1 MMSTDS
7 DFLRALRREPVRRR
21 PIWIMRQAGRYLPEY
36 RAARRGRDLFDLMRD
51 PEAAA
56 EITLLP
62 LRRFDLDAAVM
73 FSDLTLPLM
82 AAGLDLRIEENVGP
96 IISNPVRR
104 PEDVSRLK
112 PFRAAEKLPYV
123 LEEIR
128 LLRQQLTVPLIAFA
142 GGPFTLATY
151 AIEGGPSK
159 DMART
164 RAFLQ
169 QEPAAWAELMAFFSG
184 LVGDYLVDQVRAG
197 AQAVQ
202 IFDSWNGVL
211 APQLYRQHVLQP
223 TRQIFDRVQ
232 REGVPSIH
240 FGTGNP
246 ELLPLMAEA
255 GGDAIGVDW
264 RIPLDRAWERIGYQ
278 RAIQGNL
285 EPAALLAPREQA
297 LAQARDVLERAGSRP
312 GHIFNLGH
320 GIQQGTSPEMVE
332 ALVEFVHAWRAGH
345 E

>member
-1 MMSTDS
+1 MRDES

-36 RAARRGRDLFDLMRD
+36 REVRRGRDLFDLMRD

-56 EITLLP
+56 DITMLP
-62 LRRFDLDAAVM
+62 FRRYDLDAAVM

-96 IISNPVRR
+96 IIGNPIRR

-112 PFRAAEKLPYV
+112 PFRAADSLPYV

-128 LLRQQLTVPLIAFA
+128 LLRQRLTVPLIAFG

-169 QEPAAWAELMAFFSG
+169 QEPAAWDRLMGFFSSAIAE
-184 LVGDYLVDQVRAG
+184 YLVDQAQAG

-202 IFDSWNGVL
+202 VFDSWNGVL
-211 APQLYRQHVLQP
+211 APHVYRERVLEP
-223 TRQIFDRVQ
+223 TRKVFDRLG
-232 REGVPSIH
+232 REGIPSIH

-255 GGDAIGVDW
+255 GGDCIGVDW
-264 RIPLDRAWERIGYQ
+264 RIPLDAAWQRIGHH

-285 EPAALLAPREQA
+285 EPAALLAPRERA
-297 LAQARDVLERAGSRP
+297 LAQARDVLERAGGRP

-320 GIQQGTSPEMVE
+320 GIQQGTPPEMVE
-332 ALVEFVHAWRAGH
+332 ALVEFVHACRPDSG
-345 E
+345 